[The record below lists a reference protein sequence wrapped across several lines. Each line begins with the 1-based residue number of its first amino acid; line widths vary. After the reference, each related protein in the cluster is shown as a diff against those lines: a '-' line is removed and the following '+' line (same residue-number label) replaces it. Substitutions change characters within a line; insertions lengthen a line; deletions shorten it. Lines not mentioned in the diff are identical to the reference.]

1 MSLSNLRIGHGFD
14 VHKFADQFDADK
26 PLILAGVT
34 LAERKSLLAHSDGDV
49 VLHSLIDGL
58 LGAMAC
64 GDIGQLFPDT
74 DPNIKGISSVY
85 MLNHVLDLLA
95 QKNGQLINIDVTAV
109 AQVPKLSPYR
119 EAITQSLGELTGLP
133 LDRVNFK
140 ATTTER
146 MGYVGREEGIACH
159 CVVLL
164 EITPPCL

>member
-1 MSLSNLRIGHGFD
+1 MSYSNLRIGHGFD
-14 VHKFADQFDADK
+14 VHKFAEQFDSDK

-34 LAERKSLLAHSDGDV
+34 LAERKTLLAHSDGDV
-49 VLHSLIDGL
+49 VLHALTDAL
-58 LGAMAC
+58 LGAMAS

-74 DPNIKGISSVY
+74 DPSIKGISSVH
-85 MLNHVLDLLA
+85 MLKHVLGLLRA
-95 QKNGQLINIDVTAV
+95 MGGSLINIDITAV

-119 EAITQSLGELTGLP
+119 DLINQSLSELSGLP
-133 LDRVNFK
+133 LGRVNFK

-164 EITPPCL
+164 EVPS

>member
-14 VHKFADQFDADK
+14 VHKFAAEFDAAK

-34 LAERKSLLAHSDGDV
+34 LPERLSLLAHSDGDV
-49 VLHSLIDGL
+49 VLHALTDGL
-58 LGAMAC
+58 LGALAS

-74 DPNIKGISSVY
+74 DASIEGISSIH
-85 MLNHVLDLLA
+85 MLNHVLALLRA
-95 QKNGQLINIDVTAV
+95 RGGRLINLDVTAV

-119 EAITQSLGELTGLP
+119 DAFNQSLSSLIGLP
-133 LDRVNFK
+133 LNRVNFK

-146 MGYVGREEGIACH
+146 MGYIGREEGIACH

-164 EITPPCL
+164 EIEP